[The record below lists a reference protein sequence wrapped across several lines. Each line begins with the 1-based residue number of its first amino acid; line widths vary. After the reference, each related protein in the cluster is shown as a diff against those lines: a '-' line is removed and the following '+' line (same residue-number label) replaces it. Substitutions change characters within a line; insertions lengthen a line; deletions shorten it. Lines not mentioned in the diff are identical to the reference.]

1 MITQIVWIFQFGIQQ
16 QAFTSELSDYNHS
29 RIFVASPYR
38 NDRNIITYRNNVQE
52 YPLSIQT
59 SLTNQAVHSSTTDNQ
74 HTVYLSPHVNY
85 AIPVTAVH
93 NYEGNKTDPNEL
105 SFSKGETMYV
115 YEKRGYWWQAKKSNG
130 EIGVIPS
137 NYVRLQ

>member
-1 MITQIVWIFQFGIQQ
+1 MKIVYY
-16 QAFTSELSDYNHS
+16 LY
-29 RIFVASPYR
+29 VL
-38 NDRNIITYRNNVQE
+38 ITYFV
-52 YPLSIQT
+52 
-59 SLTNQAVHSSTTDNQ
+59 D
-74 HTVYLSPHVNY
+74 
-85 AIPVTAVH
+85 
-93 NYEGNKTDPNEL
+93 EGNKTDPNEL